1 MKEIKAYIRLDK
13 AEDVIHALEKAGV
26 PGLTAIE
33 VKAIGTAVDTT
44 RARYSLNYIERVSPI
59 TKLEV
64 VCRNEEVERL
74 VDVITKKACTG
85 RKGDGII
92 FVSDVNTAVKIR
104 TGERGEGALLPAPE
118 KGSDCR

>member
-33 VKAIGTAVDTT
+33 VKAIGAAVDSTH
-44 RARYSLNYIERVSPI
+44 ARYSLNYIERVSPV

-64 VCRNEEVERL
+64 VCKDEDVDKIVEV
-74 VDVITKKACTG
+74 ISKKACTG

-92 FVSDVNTAVKIR
+92 FVSDINTAVKIR
-104 TGERGEGALLPAPE
+104 TGERGEGALLSRPE
-118 KGSDCR
+118 KSSP